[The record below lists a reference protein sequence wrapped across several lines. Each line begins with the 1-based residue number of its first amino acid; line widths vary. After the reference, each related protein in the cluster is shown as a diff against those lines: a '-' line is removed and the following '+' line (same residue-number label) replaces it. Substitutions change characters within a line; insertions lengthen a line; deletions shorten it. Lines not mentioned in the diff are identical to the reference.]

1 MAASFDTIDHAHLR
15 HFLDQRV
22 TDGVVRRMIDKWLKA
37 GVLEAG
43 ALRRTTSG
51 TPQGGVISPLLA
63 NVYLHHVLDRW
74 FVEEAEP
81 RLKGHCLLVR
91 YADDVVAAF
100 EDLLSAKRF
109 LAVLGKR
116 LGRYGLTLHP
126 TKTRLVDFRIKRPP
140 SGHPEASGTTFD
152 FLGFTHVWGRSLK
165 GKTVVR
171 QVTAKDRYR
180 RALASVADWCRSNL
194 HLPFREQHAHLAR
207 AIHGHCAYYGISGNS
222 KRIRWYHHQVQRIW
236 RKWLRRRGRHS
247 KLSWPR
253 FRAMLARHPLPPAR
267 IVHQYAV
274 P

>member
-1 MAASFDTIDHAHLR
+1 
-15 HFLDQRV
+15 V
-22 TDGVVRRMIDKWLKA
+22 
-37 GVLEAG
+37 EA
-43 ALRRTTSG
+43 
-51 TPQGGVISPLLA
+51 
-63 NVYLHHVLDRW
+63 
-74 FVEEAEP
+74 AEP

-100 EDLLSAKRF
+100 EDFWSAKRF

-116 LGRYGLTLHP
+116 LGRFGLTLHP

-152 FLGFTHVWGRSLK
+152 FLGFTHVWGRSWK
-165 GKTVVR
+165 GKNVVR

-180 RALASVADWCRSNL
+180 HALASVAAWCRRNL

-207 AIHGHCAYYGISGNS
+207 VIHGHCAYYGISGNS
-222 KRIRWYHHQVQRIW
+222 KRIRWYHHQVLRIW

-253 FRAMLARHPLPPAR
+253 FSAMLARYPLPSAR
-267 IVHQYAV
+267 IVHPYAV